1 MVLWH
6 QEMRSVDLVWE
17 SRAELATSSHHTL
30 RELDKVVLR
39 NAILCQNTGIC
50 WWGVVG
56 FHHHLPLSQMLSR
69 RVQPARRARRL
80 QVGGGFLGEMMSEL
94 SLSERA
100 RN

>member
-1 MVLWH
+1 
-6 QEMRSVDLVWE
+6 MRSVDLVWE

-80 QVGGGFLGEMMSEL
+80 QVGGRLPWGNDVGTLVIREGEKLAGTM
-94 SLSERA
+94 
-100 RN
+100 